1 MNPAPA
7 RETIPTELLEK
18 TDIIIPNET
27 ETEIITGIR
36 VTDHN
41 SLVAAAEKLHELGIG
56 TVIIT
61 LGSAGAF
68 YHTEKNTVSSLLLKW
83 MPLTQQPQVIHLL
96 AH

>member
-1 MNPAPA
+1 MRRSSFSIAKDAGKTTILNPAPA

-68 YHTEKNTVSSLLLKW
+68 YHTERTRYR
-83 MPLTQQPQVIHLL
+83 PCF
-96 AH
+96 